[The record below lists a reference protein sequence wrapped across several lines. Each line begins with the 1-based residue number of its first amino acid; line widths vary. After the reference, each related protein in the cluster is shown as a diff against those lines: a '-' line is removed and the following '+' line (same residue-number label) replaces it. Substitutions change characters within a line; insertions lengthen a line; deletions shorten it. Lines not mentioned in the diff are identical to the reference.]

1 MGPTKQTGNAM
12 WAHFEFFKMVDEEC
26 ESLWGVH
33 KRDPF
38 NIGCQLID
46 YIREKSETP
55 GSTEFCNQIF
65 TMFDKVWVLVLR
77 GHWMDFETDPLVK
90 KVIEGLSEA
99 ERKTLE
105 DGGYL
110 LLGYMVAVQPKGAV
124 NEGAWEIQWIVSTKF
139 RGIGVARWMI
149 NRFCEDVGTYNVYPD
164 QIVGPAFDF
173 WRKFLRLDDKDS
185 DIWDDEEFAEK
196 DEWTKKRI
204 MELRATVDESVA
216 QPDDNKVALFSSSSL
231 WRPPTTLG

>member
-1 MGPTKQTGNAM
+1 
-12 WAHFEFFKMVDEEC
+12 
-26 ESLWGVH
+26 
-33 KRDPF
+33 
-38 NIGCQLID
+38 
-46 YIREKSETP
+46 
-55 GSTEFCNQIF
+55 
-65 TMFDKVWVLVLR
+65 
-77 GHWMDFETDPLVK
+77 
-90 KVIEGLSEA
+90 
-99 ERKTLE
+99 
-105 DGGYL
+105 
-110 LLGYMVAVQPKGAV
+110 
-124 NEGAWEIQWIVSTKF
+124 
-139 RGIGVARWMI
+139 
-149 NRFCEDVGTYNVYPD
+149 VYPD